1 MHPDAYKRPLFIG
14 LVLFI
19 VCLWLFYKP
28 AAGPDDPSRFVSSK
42 EPVCAEGQ
50 IESFAV
56 SKKNSRNVILNVS
69 SVNGQR
75 TRGNLYARIKNFEPL
90 WKDGIRLCGKI
101 KKPYG
106 IDMPGNFDWREYL
119 AVKHVFAEISADG
132 AEVIRPANRFYRAVR
147 FVRADILQT
156 FYENFNVNLAG
167 IAGGVLLGERGEI
180 DPALYTAFQDSG
192 AIHLLVASGGNVGFV
207 TLVVFGVCSLFGFGR
222 KRTAWLALAVAGV
235 YTLIAGAD
243 APLTRAYFMTVCAC
257 AGYMLGRNS
266 GVFQG
271 LVLSCLVILCFNPAA
286 VFETGFQMSF
296 LATLAIVVCLN
307 NYKMPYNWPK
317 GATFFLQIFLAT
329 LSTQL
334 ILLPVF
340 TNVFYK
346 VSVTGLLSNML
357 LVPMASFVMGLTFLF
372 YLFTLLKIG
381 FLLKGVTFAALWT
394 FQYLVEFFAG
404 FKLSSLQAA
413 AMPAGWI
420 VSFYALVFLAFH
432 VPVKTFFRKI
442 WIPCVAV
449 AVLAPAAQYFFF
461 TPNRA
466 YVFGEWDKRSVL
478 IRAKSGETVLIGAKI
493 PGEKLARAVLGSGS
507 RTADAVLLFTDH
519 PKERAGLEELNSLLR
534 VRESVVP
541 FKEGLWP
548 GDSVQA
554 GSCRIEMVWGEHVT
568 KDGRR
573 WTSRGYC
580 GNGKDSVSYRVLCG
594 GKELLAGADGRFVK
608 TEEAVLPA
616 ALNQSIR
623 VDF

>member
-1 MHPDAYKRPLFIG
+1 MHPGAYKRPLFIG
-14 LVLFI
+14 LVFFI

-28 AAGPDDPSRFVSSK
+28 APGPDDPSRFTSSK
-42 EPVCAEGQ
+42 EPVCAVGTV
-50 IESFAV
+50 ESFAV

-69 SVNGQR
+69 SVNGEKSH
-75 TRGNLYARIKNFEPL
+75 GNLYARIQHFEPR
-90 WKDGIRLCGKI
+90 WKDEIRVCGKM

-106 IDMPGNFDWREYL
+106 IDMPGNFDWRKYL
-119 AVKHVFAEISADG
+119 SVKQVFAEITADG
-132 AEVIRPANRFYRAVR
+132 AEVTASANRFYRAVR

-156 FYENFNVNLAG
+156 FYENFNPNLAG

-180 DPALYTAFQDSG
+180 DPSLYTAFQDSG

-222 KRTAWLALAVAGV
+222 KKTAWLALAVAGV

-271 LVLSCLVILCFNPAA
+271 LVLSCLIILCFNPAA

-317 GATFFLQIFLAT
+317 SATFFLQIFLAT

-334 ILLPVF
+334 VLLPVF

-346 VSVTGLLSNML
+346 VSVTGLASNMI
-357 LVPMASFVMGLTFLF
+357 LVPMASLVMGLTFLF
-372 YLFTLLKIG
+372 YLFTLFKIG
-381 FLLKGVTFAALWT
+381 FLLKGITFAGLWL
-394 FQYLVEFFAG
+394 FQYVVEFFAG
-404 FKLSSLQAA
+404 FDLSSLQAA

-442 WIPCVAV
+442 WIPCLAV
-449 AVLAPAAQYFFF
+449 AVLAPAAQYIFF

-478 IRAKSGETVLIGAKI
+478 IRSKSGETVLIGTRI
-493 PGEKLARAVLGSGS
+493 SGEKLARAVLGSGS
-507 RTADAVLLFTDH
+507 RSADAALLFSDH
-519 PKERAGLEELNSLLR
+519 PKERAGLEELKTHLR
-534 VRESVVP
+534 VRQSVVP
-541 FKEGLWP
+541 FKDGPWP
-548 GDSVQA
+548 GDAVQT
-554 GSCRIEMVWGEHVT
+554 GGCRLEMLWGEHKT
-568 KDGRR
+568 KDGRS
-573 WTSRGYC
+573 WTSHGYS
-580 GNGKDSVSYRVLCG
+580 GNGKDSVSYSVSCG
-594 GKELLAGADGRFVK
+594 GKELTVGAEGRFVQ
-608 TEEAVLPA
+608 TGETVTPAVL
-616 ALNQSIR
+616 NGVVR